1 MLTGQ
6 GQLPVTDV
14 INGQL
19 VPVSPNYAINPA
31 AFGPAPISFDMYA
44 ATPTVPP
51 YAGTPGPGM
60 APSARQGGAD
70 VANVSAAAAAEANPF
85 NLQLSPLVWSLIFL
99 VVGLAGLRLVH
110 W

>member
-14 INGQL
+14 VNGQL
-19 VPVSPNYAINPA
+19 IPVSPAYAINPA

-44 ATPTVPP
+44 AQPTVPP
-51 YAGTPGPGM
+51 YAGTPAPGM
-60 APSARQGGAD
+60 SAYGTGGGTD
-70 VANVSAAAAAEANPF
+70 TANVTAAAAAESNPF
-85 NLQLSPLVWSLIFL
+85 NLRLSPLLWSLIFL